1 MLWMLALALRQ
12 VISLDRTPLVIIL
25 VSIQPAR
32 CTAMV
37 SARPPVA
44 LLAIRHSCIYRPS
57 SPDIVEFAVHH
68 LSMPTT
74 SFHILC
80 WIGCISVPMIGWKP
94 SLMALKVSRRPP
106 VAIIAIEYLSTVKS
120 RSWSWLLSRASSML
134 RSFLQ
139 LASSGAF
146 LLPFN
151 LVIYCPIN

>member
-74 SFHILC
+74 SCSTRWPKQPATRWAKNIMPTRMLF
-80 WIGCISVPMIGWKP
+80 WPPEIGLATATLFWPLSSCFGHPLAFGCFGHPLTFGCFGHS
-94 SLMALKVSRRPP
+94 AP
-106 VAIIAIEYLSTVKS
+106 VAKTV
-120 RSWSWLLSRASSML
+120 
-134 RSFLQ
+134 
-139 LASSGAF
+139 LATR
-146 LLPFN
+146 PEW
-151 LVIYCPIN
+151 PKQP